1 MINKIHDALNQYIET
16 LEDSTLKDGI
26 SYALLAGGKRIR
38 PLLMLQVIEHY
49 GLDSN
54 HYVDVAIA
62 LELLHTYSLVHDD
75 LPSMDNDT
83 LRRGKPTL
91 HIAFDEATAILV
103 GDALLTDSF
112 NLIASSKKL
121 SSDQKIKMIDILSK
135 KTGSKGMVFGQ
146 ILDIESEKQAIDINH
161 LELMYIHKT
170 ANLIQASFM
179 MGAIASNAFDDINDW
194 ADIGRSLGFY
204 FQVQDDIL
212 EYTST
217 PETLGKSKSDD
228 VREKPTY
235 VSLKGLDQ
243 SQQFLTFLNH
253 SILEYQ
259 KKLQITDGPLL
270 LTLEEIKKRKA

>member
-1 MINKIHDALNQYIET
+1 MIDKIHTALQHYIDSIEN
-16 LEDSTLKDGI
+16 STLKDGI

-49 GLDSN
+49 GLDPN
-54 HYVDVAIA
+54 DYVDVAIA

-112 NLIASSKKL
+112 NIISSSTTL
-121 SSDQKIKMIDILSK
+121 TSDQKIKMIDILSS
-135 KTGSKGMVFGQ
+135 KTGSKGMVYGQ
-146 ILDIESEKQAIDINH
+146 ILDIESEKQTVDIHH
-161 LELMYIHKT
+161 LELMYFHKT

-179 MGAIASNAFDDINDW
+179 MGAVASNAFNDVNDW
-194 ADIGRSLGFY
+194 ADLGKALGFY
-204 FQVQDDIL
+204 FQIQDDIL
-212 EYTST
+212 EHTST
-217 PETLGKSKSDD
+217 PEILGKSKSDD
-228 VREKPTY
+228 IREKPTY

-243 SQQFLTFLNH
+243 SQQFLTSLNH

-259 KKLQITDGPLL
+259 KKLQIYDSPLL
-270 LTLEEIKKRKA
+270 TTLEEIKKRKA

>member
-1 MINKIHDALNQYIET
+1 MIDKIHKALQHYIES

-49 GLDSN
+49 GLEPN
-54 HYVDVAIA
+54 QYVDVAIA

-243 SQQFLTFLNH
+243 SQQFLTFLNN

>member
-49 GLDSN
+49 GLDPN

-146 ILDIESEKQAIDINH
+146 ILDIESEKQTIDINH
-161 LELMYIHKT
+161 LELMYFHKT

-179 MGAIASNAFDDINDW
+179 MGAIASNAFNDIDDW
-194 ADIGRSLGFY
+194 ANIGRSLGFY

>member
-1 MINKIHDALNQYIET
+1 MLFR
-16 LEDSTLKDGI
+16 S
-26 SYALLAGGKRIR
+26 
-38 PLLMLQVIEHY
+38 LQVIEHY

-146 ILDIESEKQAIDINH
+146 ILDIESEKQTIDINH
-161 LELMYIHKT
+161 LELMYFHKT

-204 FQVQDDIL
+204 FQIQDDIL

-243 SQQFLTFLNH
+243 SLQFLTFLNH

>member
-204 FQVQDDIL
+204 FQIQDDIL

-243 SQQFLTFLNH
+243 SLQFLTFLNN

>member
-1 MINKIHDALNQYIET
+1 MIVKIHNALQHYIET

-49 GLDSN
+49 GLDPN
-54 HYVDVAIA
+54 DYVDVAIA

-112 NLIASSKKL
+112 HIISSSTKL
-121 SSDQKIKMIDILSK
+121 TSDQKIKMIDILSK
-135 KTGSKGMVFGQ
+135 KTGSKGMVYGQ
-146 ILDIESEKQAIDINH
+146 ILDIESEKQTIDINH
-161 LELMYIHKT
+161 LELMYFHKT

-179 MGAIASNAFDDINDW
+179 FGAIASNAFEEINDW
-194 ADIGRSLGFY
+194 EDLGKVLGIY
-204 FQVQDDIL
+204 FQIQDDIL
-212 EYTST
+212 EATST
-217 PETLGKSKSDD
+217 AESIGKSKSDED
-228 VREKPTY
+228 RDKPTF
-235 VSLKGLDQ
+235 VSLVGLNKTRKYVK
-243 SQQFLTFLNH
+243 QFEKEIESHCRLLN
-253 SILEYQ
+253 IETGALFDTIE
-259 KKLQITDGPLL
+259 K
-270 LTLEEIKKRKA
+270 IKKREN